1 MKRFV
6 ACLVMVMLFVGFVK
20 VVAAAEII
28 CWFPPD
34 WKEKSANAKQIT
46 DVLSQKSGATIK
58 PRIANNYPQ
67 ILDAFAAAEP
77 CLVYV
82 GSFVQSIIHER
93 GTGVPLVQAVNGK
106 ELYGSLMIHPK
117 GKSPED
123 ILKNNPAEIAFAVG
137 ASSGE
142 SGAKAATG
150 GKASVKVPNH
160 GAAASAVKAGA
171 AKAAFVKNYWW
182 DGNKDKFPELESY
195 QVPGVSEQKNPDNVL
210 TASKSVPAALQA
222 KITEAALSSP
232 EAFGT
237 PKMSAFNDDQ
247 LDFSVGLMKKG
258 GIDPLKYTW

>member
-6 ACLVMVMLFVGFVK
+6 IWLAFVVLSVSFAK
-20 VVAAAEII
+20 VAAATELT

-34 WKEKSANAKQIT
+34 WKEKAANAKQIT
-46 DVLSQKSGATIK
+46 DVLSKKSGATIK
-58 PRIANNYPQ
+58 PRIANSYPQ
-67 ILDAFAAAEP
+67 ILDAFSAGEP

-93 GTGVPLVQAVNGK
+93 KNGVPLVQAVNGK
-106 ELYGSLMIHPK
+106 ELYSSIMLFPK

-123 ILKNNPAEIAFAVG
+123 ILKNNPLEIAFAVG

-160 GAAASAVKAGA
+160 AAAANAIKAGA
-171 AKAAFVKNYWW
+171 AKAAFVKNFWW

-210 TASKSVPAALQA
+210 TASKSVPAVLQA